1 MASYTVAAA
10 DGTITVRNQD
20 SVSALFHHFELRG
33 NGTATAG
40 TVKIQARRPG
50 AEDSHLVDVGT
61 YDFSSPSHID
71 HIGPVS
77 DWVFTSASITG
88 VSLFYVTITS
98 TETGKDSAGGGIDP
112 ADKAKLD
119 AITSTGSG
127 AIITTAERN
136 KISGITDTG
145 SGQIITASE
154 REKLG
159 YIYDTGS
166 GNIITDEERTK
177 LESISYTTEEDE
189 LLEGLALGGLYAKS
203 VQVG

>member
-1 MASYTVAAA
+1 MASYTVTAA

-20 SVSALFHHFELRG
+20 SVSSLFHHFELRG

-77 DWVFTSASITG
+77 DWVFTSDSIAG

-98 TETGKDSAGGGIDP
+98 TETGKDDGGGISP

-127 AIITTAERN
+127 SIITTAERN
-136 KISGITDTG
+136 KINGITDLG
-145 SGQIITASE
+145 SG
-154 REKLG
+154 K
-159 YIYDTGS
+159 
-166 GNIITDEERTK
+166 IITDDERKK
-177 LESISYTTEEDE
+177 LNESSFMTDEDQ
-189 LLEGLALGGLYAKS
+189 LLEGLALGGLYAKN

>member
-20 SVSALFHHFELRG
+20 SVSALFHHFEFRG

-77 DWVFTSASITG
+77 DWVFTSASVTG
-88 VSLFYVTITS
+88 VSLFYATVTS

-119 AITSTGSG
+119 AITDTGSG
-127 AIITTAERN
+127 SIITTAERN

-145 SGQIITASE
+145 SGKIM
-154 REKLG
+154 
-159 YIYDTGS
+159 
-166 GNIITDEERTK
+166 TDAERTK
-177 LESISYTTEEDE
+177 LDGLSFFTEEDQ
-189 LLEGLALGGLYAKS
+189 LMEGLALGGLYAKS